1 MLALQSGGLT
11 FKESVQADKEE
22 LNRGETVVA
31 LGSQGSPSQQG
42 QSEAE
47 GDHLTVFTWNIW

>member
-47 GDHLTVFTWNIW
+47 GDHLTVFTWNI